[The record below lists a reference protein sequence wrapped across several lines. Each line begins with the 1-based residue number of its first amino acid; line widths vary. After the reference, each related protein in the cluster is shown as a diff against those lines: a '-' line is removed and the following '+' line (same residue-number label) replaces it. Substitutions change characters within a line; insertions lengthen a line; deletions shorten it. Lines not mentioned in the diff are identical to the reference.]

1 MLNLKENNNNQI
13 KLKISHENKIYE
25 TSEYSTIND
34 SQLRQIIFAKLNL
47 DDSYILSYKNKKI
60 SKDDSNNLSI
70 LFEGDANPL
79 LFINDKNTILPSI
92 KSSSSITIT
101 TNMPQQKLL
110 NILNLFFQSKYLPF
124 KASIK

>member
-25 TSEYSTIND
+25 TSEYSTING